1 MTFQSF
7 PKPVKKIK
15 DFMAESKR
23 RNDKLREKYLQ
34 SIKNG
39 ILRPKKKVVKK
50 KRVKLP
56 TIRKLILHADKLF
69 SLFIRNRDKRCVLC
83 GTTLNLT
90 CGHLIK
96 RGKKAVRWSEIN
108 CFCLCSGCNY
118 RDNFDHDIYVAWFI
132 RKYGEENYLYLVERS
147 RGVFKPSREYL
158 NAIIKQYEDKS

>member
-56 TIRKLILHADKLF
+56 TIRKLILHADKNF
-69 SLFIRNRDKRCVLC
+69 SVFIRQRDLRCVLC
-83 GTTLNLT
+83 GSTTQLT
-90 CGHLIK
+90 NGHLIK
-96 RGKKAVRWSEIN
+96 RGKKSVRWDDKN
-108 CFCLCSGCNY
+108 CNCLCMGCNY
-118 RDNFDHDIYVAWFI
+118 KDNFEHDHYVVWWI
-132 RKYGEENYLYLVERS
+132 NKYSPLKYEQLVERS
-147 RGVFKPSREYL
+147 KGIFKPSREYL